1 MTEEPREIVESAL
14 AEIRD
19 IFADIHMVRRKLN
32 ELRDHFK
39 RQLQDGTITWFRY
52 DVEIH
57 DLSRM
62 QRTLDAQWLRLQQQR
77 SRALEK
83 LRHLA

>member
-1 MTEEPREIVESAL
+1 MTDEPRASIESIL
-14 AEIRD
+14 DEIRGM
-19 IFADIHMVRRKLN
+19 FADMHTVRRKLG
-32 ELRDHFK
+32 ELKEHFK

-52 DVEIH
+52 DVEMTDIQR
-57 DLSRM
+57 L
-62 QRTLDAQWLRLQQQR
+62 QRTLDAQWVRLQQQR

>member
-1 MTEEPREIVESAL
+1 MTEDPRGALESIL
-14 AEIRD
+14 DEIRNM
-19 IFADIHMVRRKLN
+19 FADMHLVRRKLN
-32 ELRDHFK
+32 EMKQHFK

-52 DVEIH
+52 DVEMADIMR
-57 DLSRM
+57 L
-62 QRTLDAQWLRLQQQR
+62 QRTLDAQWIRMQQQR

>member
-1 MTEEPREIVESAL
+1 MTDEPRASLESIL
-14 AEIRD
+14 DEIRD
-19 IFADIHMVRRKLN
+19 MFADMHMVRRKLT
-32 ELRDHFK
+32 ELKEHFK

-52 DVEIH
+52 DVEMTDIQR
-57 DLSRM
+57 L
-62 QRTLDAQWLRLQQQR
+62 QRTLDAQWVRLQQQR

>member
-1 MTEEPREIVESAL
+1 MTEEPREAIESIL
-14 AEIRD
+14 DEIRNM
-19 IFADIHMVRRKLN
+19 FADMHVVRRKLN
-32 ELRDHFK
+32 ELREHFK

-52 DVEIH
+52 DVEMSDIMR
-57 DLSRM
+57 L
-62 QRTLDAQWLRLQQQR
+62 QRTLDAQWVRLQQQR

>member
-1 MTEEPREIVESAL
+1 MTEDPREAL
-14 AEIRD
+14 ETVLNEIRGM
-19 IFADIHMVRRKLN
+19 FADMHMVRRKLG
-32 ELRDHFK
+32 ELKQHFK

-52 DVEIH
+52 DVEMTDIAR
-57 DLSRM
+57 L
-62 QRTLDAQWLRLQQQR
+62 QRTLDAQWVRLQQQR

>member
-1 MTEEPREIVESAL
+1 MTEDPREAIESIL
-14 AEIRD
+14 DEIRGM
-19 IFADIHMVRRKLN
+19 FADMHLVRRKLN
-32 ELRDHFK
+32 EMKQHFK

-52 DVEIH
+52 DVEMNDIM
-57 DLSRM
+57 RV
-62 QRTLDAQWLRLQQQR
+62 QRTLDAQWVRLQQQR